1 MMGSE
6 VVDRH
11 LELCDELLQILNE
24 ENRALRHN
32 PEGVGEELLE
42 RKRSYLPR
50 LDKSLAQLKQLQME
64 TPEILPAVREKLTS
78 AQNKIMRILL
88 LDRENEQLLLKSV
101 MPKIT
106 RPVVK
111 RSLQSI
117 KGIYEKHKIPEA

>member
-1 MMGSE
+1 MGSE

-24 ENRALRHN
+24 ENRVLRQQN
-32 PEGVGEELLE
+32 DGISDELLE

-50 LDKSLAQLKQLQME
+50 LDESLAQLKLLQLE
-64 TPEILPAVREKLTS
+64 SPEILPAVKEKLTA

-101 MPKIT
+101 IPKVT
-106 RPVVK
+106 KPVYN

-117 KGIYEKHKIPEA
+117 KGIYEKHRIPES